1 VRSNNPFFIRL
12 ANEERLQEEMGT
24 LYLQS
29 GMFLH
34 GVGGYYY
41 EGDFRNEIQQNKWR
55 ELWRD
60 TEFKSIRLYNPN
72 NIRRTRGRGV
82 SGMAWGQGELISSPA
97 AIARIASGI
106 ANKGVLVPNR
116 YVLKVSDSALGLKDG
131 ITLVKDGE
139 SADLMTKYMKEQS
152 AGKYH
157 RLGIYVAGKTGTPER
172 MVRGER
178 INDGWYVFFAP
189 KANGSGHIVTCIRI
203 ENCRG
208 SSVAVRLAGA
218 QIVPILLRRGYIKG
232 FESARQ
238 PTKQPPKIVTSVAAA
253 Q

>member
-1 VRSNNPFFIRL
+1 L
-12 ANEERLQEEMGT
+12 ANEERLEEEMGT

-41 EGDFRNEIQQNKWR
+41 DGDLKNEIQQNKWR

-60 TEFKSIRLYNPN
+60 TEFKSIRSYNPN

-82 SGMAWGQGELISSPA
+82 SGMAWGQGELIASPA

-106 ANKGVLVPNR
+106 ANQGIMIPNR
-116 YVLKVSDSALGLKDG
+116 YVLKVSDSATSPKEG
-131 ITLVKDGE
+131 ITMVNDVE
-139 SADLMTKYMKEQS
+139 SADIMTKYMKAQS

-172 MVRGER
+172 IVRGER

-189 KANGSGHIVTCIRI
+189 KANGAGHIVTCIRI
-203 ENCRG
+203 ENCQG
-208 SSVAVRLAGA
+208 SSVAVRLAGS
-218 QIVPILLRRGYIKG
+218 QIVPILLKRGYIRG
-232 FESARQ
+232 FDSGKKPPNIKPNVEQTRLQ
-238 PTKQPPKIVTSVAAA
+238 PEL
-253 Q
+253 